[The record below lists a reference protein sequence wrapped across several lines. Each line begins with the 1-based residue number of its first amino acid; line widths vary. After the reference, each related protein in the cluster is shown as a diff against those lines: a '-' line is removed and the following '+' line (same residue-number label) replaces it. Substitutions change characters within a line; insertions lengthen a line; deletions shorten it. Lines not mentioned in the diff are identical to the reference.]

1 MDHDTMTPSHGSP
14 LDLLYRLAYRTAYQL
29 LRPWWRL
36 RRPRT
41 FGAGVAI
48 WCDGRL
54 LAVRTSYRGELLD
67 LPGGGVDRGE
77 TAEAAAV
84 RELREEVGIEVP
96 AGALRPGGRFELV
109 LDGRRIT
116 DTVFE
121 WHPEVPP
128 APRIDRREIVWAGWL
143 TREELAGQPLAAGL
157 AAYLDQGVGAGEG
170 TRIMASGDGGIT
182 TPSSEPTG

>member
-1 MDHDTMTPSHGSP
+1 MTPSHGSS
-14 LDLLYRLAYRTAYQL
+14 LDLVYRLAYRTAYRL

-36 RRPRT
+36 RRPRA

-54 LAVRTSYRGELLD
+54 LAIRTSYRGAELD
-67 LPGGGVDRGE
+67 LPGGGVGRRE
-77 TAEAAAV
+77 TAVAAAA
-84 RELREEVGIEVP
+84 RELREEVGIAVT
-96 AGALRPGGRFELV
+96 AGALQPVAKLELV

-121 WHPEVPP
+121 WRPAAAPVP
-128 APRIDRREIVWAGWL
+128 RVDRREIVWAGWL
-143 TREELAGQPLAAGL
+143 TREELATRPLAAGL
-157 AAYLDQGVGAGEG
+157 AAYLGQGVGAGEG

-182 TPSSEPTG
+182 TPPSEPSG